1 MVGAAVDGT
10 RHVTHLLQSWT
21 PRPQANTSPDPLLR
35 FLFLCL
41 AELHQGRG
49 TAVRPP
55 LGARTRHLRGLCP
68 LRRPCHRHFT
78 FLQRRGT

>member
-35 FLFLCL
+35 FLFLWQSCTK
-41 AELHQGRG
+41 AEEQ
-49 TAVRPP
+49 
-55 LGARTRHLRGLCP
+55 
-68 LRRPCHRHFT
+68 
-78 FLQRRGT
+78 Q